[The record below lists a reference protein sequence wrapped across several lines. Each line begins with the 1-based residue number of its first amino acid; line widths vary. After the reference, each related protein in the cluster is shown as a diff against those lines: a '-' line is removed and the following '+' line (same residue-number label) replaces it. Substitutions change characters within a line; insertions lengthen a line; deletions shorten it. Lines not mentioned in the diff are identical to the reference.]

1 MCARLPGI
9 SMLGRSCFRMF
20 IWGTGVRQMSP
31 SKNISSQNDR
41 FEWKETAQALYRSYV
56 KHAYLCPGGIARVD
70 WEFSHVNLLRQSGL
84 SHRAPLQVAHH
95 CGIGSLRACPAALCG
110 HVVWTGG
117 AVCGWPLI
125 MVSSLTCPGEMA
137 FFSYLLISCN
147 GTARCSSCIRR
158 SLHDGS

>member
-1 MCARLPGI
+1 
-9 SMLGRSCFRMF
+9 MF

-110 HVVWTGG
+110 HVVWTKRGCMWL
-117 AVCGWPLI
+117 A
-125 MVSSLTCPGEMA
+125 
-137 FFSYLLISCN
+137 SYHGVIPDLPWRDGIFQLFADLVQRN
-147 GTARCSSCIRR
+147 G
-158 SLHDGS
+158 